1 MTTLLALE
9 TSGTLCSVAIFAD
22 GEWAENTQ
30 NVQRMHNQVLL
41 GQIADL
47 TRVTAVGRRGFDL
60 IAFGAG
66 PGSFTGVRIAAAT
79 AQALAFAGSARIV
92 AVPSSRALAETAN
105 ERGLIA
111 PGSGVVTVTR
121 SRRDAHYL
129 AAFAADGAG
138 AGLSQTLADSLYLGV
153 EPPAGELLHGW
164 IGVGDKPDWWEA
176 LPLVTAF
183 FDNCTTTAI
192 TVGRLAL
199 DIAGRGGAVAPE
211 AGLPIYV
218 TGDSPWKPS
227 SAPARPAG
235 PAPGESI

>member
-9 TSGTLCSVAIFAD
+9 TSGALCSVAIFAD

-47 TRVTAVGRRGFDL
+47 TRATAVGRRGFDL

-92 AVPSSRALAETAN
+92 AVPSSQALAATADQRAL
-105 ERGLIA
+105 IS
-111 PGSGVVTVTR
+111 PGAGVVTVTR

-129 AAFAADGAG
+129 AAFACADAG
-138 AGLSQTLADSLYLGV
+138 TGLSQTLADSLYQGV
-153 EPPAGELLHGW
+153 EPPVGELPQGW
-164 IGVGDKPDWWEA
+164 IGVGDQPDWWQA
-176 LPLVTAF
+176 LPVAAAF
-183 FDNCTTTAI
+183 FDDCATTAT

-199 DIAGRGGAVAPE
+199 AIARRGGAVAPA

-218 TGDSPWKPS
+218 LGDSPWKPS
-227 SAPARPAG
+227 SGPVQSAG
-235 PAPGESI
+235 PARGESI